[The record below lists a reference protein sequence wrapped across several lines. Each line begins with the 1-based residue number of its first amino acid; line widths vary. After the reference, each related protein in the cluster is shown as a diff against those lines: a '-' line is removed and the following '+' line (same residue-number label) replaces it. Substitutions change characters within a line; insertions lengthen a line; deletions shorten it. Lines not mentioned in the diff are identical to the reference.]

1 MEKGQQKKVNMSSLG
16 HSECPFTNLP
26 SFTPLARRG
35 KMACLAQHQTKHKRE
50 KFFALSVV
58 VTKNGCRIDDRKMQ
72 SEICQLNAD
81 GPLHPERA
89 RTRKAL
95 QKRLRLEDRS
105 VPKKHQ
111 LGSRSEQVSASAR
124 GGKLSDKPRR
134 AHTLW
139 VTSATLR
146 AATSGVGHPFSSGSP
161 IIRKPE

>member
-1 MEKGQQKKVNMSSLG
+1 MESAVQERHQRDGTRDHWHPMALDDTNQPKLQFHEPRNIRRQSAEKDGKGSTKKLNMSSLG

-58 VTKNGCRIDDRKMQ
+58 VTKNECRIDDQKMQ

-89 RTRKAL
+89 RIRKAL

-105 VPKKHQ
+105 VPKKH
-111 LGSRSEQVSASAR
+111 
-124 GGKLSDKPRR
+124 
-134 AHTLW
+134 
-139 VTSATLR
+139 
-146 AATSGVGHPFSSGSP
+146 
-161 IIRKPE
+161 